1 MCWFHGKHEQSEF
14 SQFPHC
20 DIVGDWTV
28 LYYDYNDDV
37 GGYNI
42 GSRFRFKL
50 FVHFLEQIKCENLT
64 WRTREIVKE
73 WSLAINIV
81 VWLTLKTC
89 DFKICRVPTYNLTLS
104 FCLGKLKILIKDNDS
119 GELFEEDLIIHF
131 KVLKLLVWYDLM
143 FNN

>member
-1 MCWFHGKHEQSEF
+1 MLISRKT
-14 SQFPHC
+14 
-20 DIVGDWTV
+20 WTEWIFTIST
-28 LYYDYNDDV
+28 LWYCRWLNRINYDYNDDV

-104 FCLGKLKILIKDNDS
+104 FCLGKLKNLIKDNDRS
-119 GELFEEDLIIHF
+119 ELFEEDLIIHF
-131 KVLKLLVWYDLM
+131 NVLKLLVWYDLM